1 MIERSRVRVPAGAAG
16 EVSCPGLKFLWHV
29 KDPGHSAK
37 KCGWQVAAKHT
48 GMWLCMKSDMVHGC
62 MVYIECAETAT
73 VSRGTSHVDAV
84 STPHRWVFKNAPR
97 KAIHSCRIT

>member
-1 MIERSRVRVPAGAAG
+1 MLQILLAAG
-16 EVSCPGLKFLWHV
+16 LHRRSSKV
-29 KDPGHSAK
+29 KSIGVTL
-37 KCGWQVAAKHT
+37 G
-48 GMWLCMKSDMVHGC
+48 MVHDR

-84 STPHRWVFKNAPR
+84 STPHRWVLKNAPR